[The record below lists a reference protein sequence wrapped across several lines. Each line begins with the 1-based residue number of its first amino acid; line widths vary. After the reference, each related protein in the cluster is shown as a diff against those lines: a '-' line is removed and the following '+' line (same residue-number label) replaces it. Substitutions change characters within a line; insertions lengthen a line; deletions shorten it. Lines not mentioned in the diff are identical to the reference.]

1 MSNLPKYVR
10 TFVKY
15 QTLSTRNI
23 CNICN
28 ILPNLL
34 LSVEFPFLPLIF
46 TFIPSVY
53 LLLLTLFMCF
63 YLRFCLLIVLSVYPY
78 ICTSFCIFVCLS
90 DWSCLHLF
98 FYLFLPFIFT
108 FSYLF
113 KLLLLHICK
122 CAFICASVYLLS
134 FCLFV

>member
-34 LSVEFPFLPLIF
+34 LSSFFDAASNGNLDVEENEDKITDEL
-46 TFIPSVY
+46 
-53 LLLLTLFMCF
+53 
-63 YLRFCLLIVLSVYPY
+63 
-78 ICTSFCIFVCLS
+78 
-90 DWSCLHLF
+90 
-98 FYLFLPFIFT
+98 
-108 FSYLF
+108 
-113 KLLLLHICK
+113 
-122 CAFICASVYLLS
+122 
-134 FCLFV
+134 